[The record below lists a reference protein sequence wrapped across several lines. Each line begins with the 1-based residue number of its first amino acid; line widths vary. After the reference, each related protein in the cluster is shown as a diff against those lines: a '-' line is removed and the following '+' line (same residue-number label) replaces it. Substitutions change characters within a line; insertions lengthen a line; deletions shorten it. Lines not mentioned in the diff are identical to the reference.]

1 MKDIYIN
8 MNRQNILNFYGSK
21 LELKLDSSE
30 LYDYE
35 LSKTQ
40 GDYDADVLDLSTPIV
55 YESLKIDSYLTD
67 FYCEKNRIT
76 LAEDDINDL
85 LYPYPYSGLSM
96 TLPYD
101 NFVSYFGTGF
111 TYTILD
117 SNRFKFILVNGE
129 THYFKIL
136 GYNQTG
142 YTSSILTGYT
152 ESELISGFTSNVYTS
167 RRNIINWRACSPQSP
182 KTNAKPWAFNFN
194 EGIGTDYCQ
203 PKLKRRPENG
213 WTLDFIFNRDSL
225 PWSSGSVFYYIGVR
239 GENDLVDYGDN
250 NLSFQFTSDARIK
263 WISRHYSGVCNNN
276 LSYDETFY
284 ISSGQTPTLCT
295 NNPIKD
301 FNVTIVFDRYKHY
314 TGCDLENDGGQN
326 DLIPEF
332 IVSIYQNTEVTAVTS
347 TQLALSNNSEVLN
360 KKWANERQRRLGTL
374 KIYLNGRP
382 IYRLENWEEVIPSE
396 RGTQPFIQSWGG
408 GTGLMGGIHSGVCCF
423 NIKSIKY
430 FEEPLNFPRV
440 KHHYLT
446 EIKPNFEIVEC
457 GSVCENEISE
467 FITRSVLDDDGNY
480 IITEDSTSI
489 ITF

>member
-1 MKDIYIN
+1 
-8 MNRQNILNFYGSK
+8 
-21 LELKLDSSE
+21 
-30 LYDYE
+30 
-35 LSKTQ
+35 
-40 GDYDADVLDLSTPIV
+40 
-55 YESLKIDSYLTD
+55 
-67 FYCEKNRIT
+67 
-76 LAEDDINDL
+76 
-85 LYPYPYSGLSM
+85 
-96 TLPYD
+96 
-101 NFVSYFGTGF
+101 
-111 TYTILD
+111 
-117 SNRFKFILVNGE
+117 
-129 THYFKIL
+129 
-136 GYNQTG
+136 
-142 YTSSILTGYT
+142 
-152 ESELISGFTSNVYTS
+152 
-167 RRNIINWRACSPQSP
+167 
-182 KTNAKPWAFNFN
+182 
-194 EGIGTDYCQ
+194 
-203 PKLKRRPENG
+203 
-213 WTLDFIFNRDSL
+213 
-225 PWSSGSVFYYIGVR
+225 
-239 GENDLVDYGDN
+239 
-250 NLSFQFTSDARIK
+250 
-263 WISRHYSGVCNNN
+263 VCNNN

-332 IVSIYQNTEVTAVTS
+332 IVSSYQNTEVTAVTS
-347 TQLALSNNSEVLN
+347 TQLSLSNNSEVLN

-374 KIYLNGRP
+374 KIYLNGRS
-382 IYRLENWEEVIPSE
+382 IYRLENWEEIIPSD